1 MSTSKFV
8 QATKMSL
15 IALILM
21 ITMVSAKA
29 GEFPFLFHAH
39 DASGNIQTAID
50 ELNAR
55 LKSIGVTNSLAS
67 NIVVQA
73 STLNNGLTVTGG
85 GINITGNS
93 TFSNDVDVVGTLT
106 GVAAD
111 YSGAITVVGA
121 SAYSGLATFSNSVN
135 VDVGNLVGNSS
146 SGLLGFNTVQ
156 ANIILIRTNNVAHGS
171 YQIINDTQ
179 LVYIV
184 TALSPDIT
192 NVIVADVT
200 SP

>member
-1 MSTSKFV
+1 MSISKFV
-8 QATKMSL
+8 QSMKMSL

-21 ITMVSAKA
+21 VTMVSAKA

-67 NIVVQA
+67 NNVVQA

-93 TFSNDVDVVGTLT
+93 TFTNDVAVLGALTGSNVVFDGTLHVDLT
-106 GVAAD
+106 SVLN
-111 YSGAITVVGA
+111 
-121 SAYSGLATFSNSVN
+121 GLTTFSNSVAIA
-135 VDVGNLVGNSS
+135 VGNLTGNSS
-146 SGLLGFNTVQ
+146 SGLLGFNSVQ
-156 ANIILIRTNNVAHGS
+156 ANVILIRTNNVAHGS
-171 YQIINDTQ
+171 YLIINDTQ

-184 TALSPDIT
+184 TALSPNIT
-192 NVIVADVT
+192 NTIIVDVT
-200 SP
+200 TP